1 MASTEIWD
9 AREQSWNHLTAHHP
23 SRVAVLL
30 QTFELIDQCV
40 AEYEAESNNSTY
52 ARVCGLTL
60 LKGKN
65 LAQGSLSLVLD
76 GLGQESGALLR
87 PLIEYAEL
95 LTYLNQNPEQAENA
109 AVNDLPKAGVRA
121 KAISGTSQGLREH
134 LNEHASHSSY
144 SHYSLSHLLTPE
156 LSFRKLQ
163 GFVPH
168 VLETN
173 FTNLSLHVEWLL
185 AEAFFAMQH
194 LDTEALPQL
203 ALAIQG
209 HRARMLSAFGLNDC

>member
-1 MASTEIWD
+1 MA
-9 AREQSWNHLTAHHP
+9 
-23 SRVAVLL
+23 VVL

-40 AEYEAESNNSTY
+40 AEYEAQSANSTY

-76 GLGQESGALLR
+76 GLGQECGALLR

-95 LTYLNQNPEQAENA
+95 LTYLNQNPAEAENA
-109 AVNDLPKAGVRA
+109 AANDLPKAGVRA
-121 KAISGTSQGLREH
+121 KTISATSQGLREH

-156 LSFRKLQ
+156 LSFRTLQ
-163 GFVPH
+163 RFVPH

-173 FTNLSLHVEWLL
+173 FTNIAVHLEWLL
-185 AEAFFAMQH
+185 QEAFFAMQH
-194 LDTEALPQL
+194 LYTDGQPQL
-203 ALAIQG
+203 APAIQG
-209 HRARMLSAFGLNDC
+209 HRARMLSAFGLNES